1 MIGNNPTST
10 PPPSYQPPL
19 LPPPLQGIYNDSDGS
34 LLNAG
39 SLPAALLPTGF
50 ALGAGATWHSAV
62 NNDLFDPAGELDG

>member
-1 MIGNNPTST
+1 M
-10 PPPSYQPPL
+10 
-19 LPPPLQGIYNDSDGS
+19 QGIYNDSDGS

-62 NNDLFDPAGELDG
+62 NNDLFDPAGEIDG